1 MDFVRIDNVYIVK
14 SVQVLLFSLGGDAQI
29 CNEEK
34 DTEIN
39 KDKYVLLAPTLIPRA
54 NHSMYNIP
62 HGIGR

>member
-39 KDKYVLLAPTLIPRA
+39 KDKYVLLAPTLIPTTQCIT
-54 NHSMYNIP
+54 SLME
-62 HGIGR
+62 